1 MCDMCVGK
9 TSWCIS
15 LAQSI
20 AYLSAL
26 KVDDLN
32 ESFPLRRCWCSTI
45 HQYLHT
51 GAEGRGFSIMCPGV
65 PVSRCPGGP
74 CSWLSASHLRTEGGG
89 RFSVCLLAPSKWQQN
104 VAISLR
110 GFLYSQLS
118 GSLDFLPACLQSLQG
133 GVCSRGPLTP
143 YRHPPFFLLSAKF
156 AYNAQEKIQDT
167 RYSAGQWHC
176 EKDEQGHAKAS

>member
-1 MCDMCVGK
+1 VSFLSELRFAPKEVSICLRFFRFARRTGRMCDMCVGK

-133 GVCSRGPLTP
+133 GVCSRG
-143 YRHPPFFLLSAKF
+143 
-156 AYNAQEKIQDT
+156 
-167 RYSAGQWHC
+167 
-176 EKDEQGHAKAS
+176 QGALWSC